1 MPSKEELKTIL
12 ESHPVFNLREQIANT
27 NIFGYSKY
35 KKAQL
40 IELMLT
46 DEFIDRFQHITMY
59 IRPERAEKGK
69 RKPRPTRFI
78 TQTPDL
84 KLGQRKNTSAASK
97 FNDVMREDR
106 RKAAE
111 EESKAEEDTKKGA
124 KSVKKK
130 VALINSEKITE
141 KVKEE
146 LKEKTKDV
154 AAKPTR
160 KYKKREKKGQGSRGK
175 YAKTPEE
182 KAKKRKDKL
191 TAVAEKLKALEEKA

>member
-12 ESHPVFNLREQIANT
+12 QSHPVFNLREQIANT

-40 IELMLT
+40 IELMLA
-46 DEFIDRFQHITMY
+46 DEFIDRFQHITPY

-69 RKPRPTRFI
+69 AKPRPTRNVADN
-78 TQTPDL
+78 PDFY
-84 KLGQRKNTSAASK
+84 KLGQRKNTTFASYVNK
-97 FNDVMREDR
+97 SLADDR
-106 RKAAE
+106 
-111 EESKAEEDTKKGA
+111 KAEEKAKKGA

-130 VALINSEKITE
+130 VALINSEEIKE

-191 TAVAEKLKALEEKA
+191 KAVAEKLKALEEKA